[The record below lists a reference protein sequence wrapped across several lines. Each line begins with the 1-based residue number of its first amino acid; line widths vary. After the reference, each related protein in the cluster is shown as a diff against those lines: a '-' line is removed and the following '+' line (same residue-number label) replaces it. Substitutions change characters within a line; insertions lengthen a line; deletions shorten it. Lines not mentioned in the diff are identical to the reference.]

1 MSNKK
6 IKAFELLLCIIF
18 MLVVIYFIH
27 YYYTNINPVKRVSDN
42 TIIKD
47 NVNRKMLDDLKSK
60 YNNREV
66 VMLFEVPNIVKL
78 PICQTDD
85 NKYYLTHDAYNDRND
100 YGNMFLDYR
109 NKSVNDKKLIIYD
122 SLNSSN
128 DVFKNYLNTG
138 FSLSNNIINLYT
150 EQGVKSYEIYSV
162 FTEESDFDYTN
173 LNSYNG
179 LTYLEHIT
187 KYKDKSLFASDVELN
202 FNSKILVLDLIM
214 NKDPKKDLVLVAKL
228 ASDK

>member
-27 YYYTNINPVKRVSDN
+27 YYYTNINPVKKVSDN

-66 VMLFEVPNIVKL
+66 VMLFEIPNIVKL